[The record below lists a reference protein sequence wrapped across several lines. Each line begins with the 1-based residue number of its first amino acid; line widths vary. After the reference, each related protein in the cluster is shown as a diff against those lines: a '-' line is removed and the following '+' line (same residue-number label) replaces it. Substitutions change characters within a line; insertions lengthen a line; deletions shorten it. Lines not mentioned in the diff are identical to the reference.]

1 MPVHQNLN
9 DLPNIKN
16 AVITVGTFDGVHQG
30 HKILI
35 QQIKEEAEKCNG
47 ESVLITFEPH
57 PRSVLRPEDTSLR
70 LLTTTEEKT
79 IYIEKEGVQ
88 HIVIAPFTKAFSS
101 LTAHEYIEQFLVNRF
116 HPAKIV
122 IGYNHQFGH
131 HRDGNIEL
139 LNKYAPQYGYQVMEI
154 HKQLVNDI
162 EVSSTRIRIAI
173 MEGDI
178 TTANSLLGRP
188 YAFSGT
194 VVKGDQRGR
203 TIGFPTAN
211 LQINH
216 PQKLIPAR
224 GVYAV
229 MIHLRS
235 TVLRG
240 MMNVGIR
247 PTVDGTKETIEV
259 HLFDFDDTIYG
270 EPMEVL
276 CMARIR
282 NEMKFSSLDEL
293 KVQLHRDQLSAR
305 SLL

>member
-9 DLPNIKN
+9 NLPAFNK
-16 AVITVGTFDGVHQG
+16 AVITVGTFDGVHRG

-35 QQIKEEAEKCNG
+35 QQIKKEAEKCQG

-57 PRSVLRPEDTSLR
+57 PRSVLRPEDSSLR

-79 IYIEKEGVQ
+79 ALIEKEGVK
-88 HIVIAPFTKAFSS
+88 HIVIAPFTKDFSS
-101 LTAHEYIEQFLVNRF
+101 LSALEYIDQFLVKRF
-116 HPAKIV
+116 HPCKIV

-139 LNKYAPQYGYQVMEI
+139 LSKYATHYGYEVLEL

-162 EVSSTRIRIAI
+162 EVSSTRIRIALQ
-173 MEGDI
+173 EGDMN
-178 TTANSLLGRP
+178 TANELLGRP
-188 YAFSGT
+188 YSFKGT

-229 MIHLRS
+229 HIIWRNTS
-235 TVLRG
+235 YRG
-240 MMNVGIR
+240 MMNIGIR
-247 PTVDGTKETIEV
+247 PTVDGTRETIEV
-259 HLFDFDDTIYG
+259 HIFDFDNEIYG
-270 EPMEVL
+270 ESLEVQI
-276 CMARIR
+276 MGRIR
-282 NEMKFSSLDEL
+282 NEMKFASLEDL
-293 KVQLHRDQLSAR
+293 KNQLHRDRLMAQ
-305 SLL
+305 SLC